1 MIRRGKK
8 TFEKPHTKEIRVK
21 LRSIT
26 IPTSPI
32 NKKLP
37 SPIDYPRSNVEFE
50 APTSEQQNQI
60 LEQCYKDYWS
70 L

>member
-8 TFEKPHTKEIRVK
+8 NFEKPLTKEIRVK

-32 NKKLP
+32 NKEP
-37 SPIDYPRSNVEFE
+37 PTPIDSPRSHVEFE
-50 APTSEQQNQI
+50 SPTSEKQNQI